1 MKKYLFFSLSVCLAF
16 FSLAQPKVVDT
27 QRFDFETN
35 LQKDANIPS
44 PKEQL
49 GYELGESFTGYAHV
63 VQYYKK
69 LAESSPRV
77 LYNEYGKTYEDRPL
91 INIVISSE
99 ENIANIDQIKETHL
113 KLMSASSS
121 EAAPIIE
128 NQPVFTSFSYNIH
141 GNEASSSE
149 AAMQVAYRM
158 AAATDQETLDILKN
172 SVIIMYICINPDGR
186 DRYVYWYKSMKR
198 IKTAGVEPQDME
210 HFEGWPGGRTNHY
223 WFDLNR
229 DWIWGVHPESR
240 GHIGEY
246 QKWMPQVHVDYHEQ
260 GYNSNYFTMP
270 GTTPRNK
277 LLPDSYESWS
287 KVFGDA
293 NVAAF
298 DKHQINYF
306 TRDAFDF
313 FYPGYG
319 SSWPSVMGAIGMLTE
334 QGGHSAG
341 GRIVETDDGYH
352 LTLRQRVFDH
362 YTTSI
367 ATIKASALNKKEL
380 LQYSYDAWQP
390 ASSKTNTKA
399 YFFSNKEMYSDE
411 VVRVLMRNGVKVYR
425 SNSDFQITSAK
436 NYRTGTVEKKSF
448 KLGSYIV
455 PTDQSRA
462 LFINSIMERNMSIED
477 SVMYDMA
484 TWSAPIAYNL
494 EAWSTNSTV
503 NINMGE
509 VTLMPEPQAAVITS
523 AMVYGKLDES
533 LKGKSA
539 QYAYVIDWSQRNAP
553 KALAKLWEKKY
564 NVRAA
569 NEPFGTGNTLFPAG
583 SLIILKG
590 RNLQRAA
597 SIDQD
602 MMAVAKEAG
611 VSIHGFHSGRMTV
624 GMDLAN
630 SSNRPVKQPKV
641 AMMVD
646 PPFSSYTGGQIYFLF
661 DWLTELPIQRIR
673 TTALEQTSLPKQGF
687 RFGGADLKDFD
698 VLILPGGGSTLKTL
712 FGEDQQ
718 KEIKDWIENGGTLIA
733 TESAVGFLTKEN
745 SKISGV
751 EMKKSPKDSSEALA
765 YLKYSEREDY
775 FGKRRIPGS
784 ALNAKIDISNPL
796 AFGLKEDLYSL
807 KFGNDGLVPS
817 DKFQTVGYYEKDASK
832 LLVAGYSSEEN
843 LDHLKGLAFAGVAN
857 IGRGKIVYLV
867 DNTQYRMFWMGPSR
881 MMQNAVM
888 LLPGF

>member
-1 MKKYLFFSLSVCLAF
+1 MKKTLTLLLLSGVLSVVI
-16 FSLAQPKVVDT
+16 AQPQVVDSE
-27 QRFDFETN
+27 RFKFGSNSSTN
-35 LQKDANIPS
+35 SSIVS
-44 PKEQL
+44 PKDFLGYQL
-49 GYELGESFTGYAHV
+49 GENFTGYAHIV
-63 VQYYKK
+63 SYYKE
-69 LAESSPRV
+69 LAEQSSRV
-77 LYNEYGKTYEDRPL
+77 LYNEYGKTYEGRPL
-91 INIVISSE
+91 INLVISSE
-99 ENIANIDQIKETHL
+99 ENIQNIDQLQETHM
-113 KLMSASSS
+113 KLLNASSS
-121 EAAPIIE
+121 ESQSIIE

-158 AAATDQETLDILKN
+158 AAATDDETKEVLKN

-198 IKTAGVEPQDME
+198 IKRPGFEPKDLE

-229 DWIWGVHPESR
+229 DWIWGLHPESR
-240 GHIGEY
+240 GHTGEY

-277 LLPDSYESWS
+277 LLPSSYESWS

-293 NVAAF
+293 NVAEF

-341 GRIVETDDGYH
+341 GRIVETNDGYH

-367 ATIKASALNKKEL
+367 ATIKASADNRKEL
-380 LQYSYDAWQP
+380 LKYSYDAWQP
-390 ASSKTNTKA
+390 SNSKTNTKA
-399 YFFSNKEMYSDE
+399 YFFSDKDMYANE
-411 VVRVLMRNGVKVYR
+411 VVNVLMRNGVKVYQAN
-425 SNSDFQITSAK
+425 SNFQISSAK
-436 NYRTGTVEKKSF
+436 NYRTGSVTKKSLAKGAF
-448 KLGSYIV
+448 IV

-484 TWSAPIAYNL
+484 SWSAPIAYNL
-494 EAWSTNSTV
+494 EAWSTNGSYSVGITE
-503 NINMGE
+503 IEEPLSSKGE
-509 VTLMPEPQAAVITS
+509 VVNPNA
-523 AMVYGKLDES
+523 G
-533 LKGKSA
+533 
-539 QYAYVIDWSQRNAP
+539 YAYVIDWTQRDAP
-553 KALAKLWEKKY
+553 KALAKLWAKKY

-569 NEPFGTGNTLFPAG
+569 EEPFSDGNMNFSSG
-583 SLIILKG
+583 SLIVLKG
-590 RNLQRAA
+590 RNREKA
-597 SIDQD
+597 SSIAND
-602 MMAVAKEAG
+602 MQAISKEAG
-611 VSIHGFHSGRMTV
+611 VKIVGFNSGRMQT

-630 SSNRPVKQPKV
+630 SGNRPIKQPRI

-661 DWLTELPIQRIR
+661 DWITELPIERIR

-687 RFGGADLKDFD
+687 RFGGADLKDYD
-698 VLILPGGGSTLKTL
+698 VLILPGGGSTLKAL

-718 KEIKDWIENGGTLIA
+718 KQIKAWIQNGGTLVA
-733 TESAVGFLTKEN
+733 TESAAGFFTKEN
-745 SKISGV
+745 SKITEV
-751 EMKKSPKDSSEALA
+751 EMKKSPKDSSDAVN
-765 YLKYSEREDY
+765 YLKYADREDY

-784 ALNAKIDISNPL
+784 AMNSKIDITHPL
-796 AFGLKEDLYSL
+796 AFGLKESLYTL
-807 KFGNDGLVPS
+807 KFGNDGLIPS
-817 DKFQTVGYYEKDASK
+817 SKFQTVGHYEKDPNK
-832 LLVAGYSSEEN
+832 MLVAGYASKEN
-843 LDHLKGLAFAGVAN
+843 LDHLAGQSFAGVAN
-857 IGRGKIVYLV
+857 MGQGKIVYLI
-867 DNTQYRMFWMGPSR
+867 DNTQYRMFWLGPSR

-888 LLPGF
+888 ILPGF